1 MSKQAN
7 DKLERSPFA
16 FSFRSIWESLS
27 IGVVIS
33 EFNEALTIL
42 DANIA
47 AQNIVGGSVDGLIG
61 RGWSEFYS
69 RDVLEKI
76 FNLWRTVRESER
88 LSKHFRF
95 DVKLFRD
102 DKSELYVDLDS
113 SLFVNPVDGKLCH
126 VSLIFDVSDQ
136 QRQLEQLT
144 LEKAAK
150 EAADLAK
157 SRFLAHMSHEMRTP
171 LNGVVGV
178 SELLM
183 GTDLTTKQR
192 EYVNLI
198 NISGKS
204 LLFLINDVLDYSKIE
219 AERLDVEN
227 DNFDLHTT
235 VESVLGILSIRA
247 NDKSLEL
254 CGSFASDVPRFVYG
268 DSGRLRQVLINL
280 VGNALKFTD
289 KGGVKVN
296 VSVQSVTLSSIPC
309 DNDSMNDEITI
320 QFSVSDTGIGIP
332 ESGLSKLFASFSQ
345 VDDSASKRHDG
356 SGLGLAI
363 SMHLV
368 KLMRGEL
375 NVESKEGEGSTFW
388 FTIPYKSHVE
398 IRDCPANFEHQ
409 ARNKGKKHLFEYSAN
424 SNSDS
429 ADSNSDSDNVIIS
442 SDSGVVGLKPIC
454 PRTGLPY
461 RPESCKRIMHGNIP
475 LSDRA
480 AIVVDDIAIQRETL
494 AEQLASWGMD
504 ISQAVSKDEAM
515 RMLMTAAR
523 AGKHYQLAIIDN
535 SIEDGEGMDLVCAM
549 KEEPLLNK
557 TAIILLTPLTVDTDI
572 AVIHSTGVTANLSKP
587 VYSSSLFD
595 ATITALFAQEKE
607 KNDANKQL
615 QAEQLTNL
623 PEKFDERRS
632 LITVLVA
639 EDNKINQIVTR
650 DTLENVGF
658 KCVIVDNGK
667 VAVEIYNSDKFDLIL
682 MDCQMPEMDGFQATI
697 EIRRNETAEI
707 ETGKISR
714 RVPIIAL
721 TANAT
726 KADRDRCLQCGMDAY
741 CSKPI
746 NQKTLVRTIDQW
758 VKPILI
764 SRLLNHSIEIDA
776 PFSTNEFFILCGKNK
791 MIASMVLSDFLNQI
805 PRDLET
811 IQNYIENLDYGGAI
825 PIIQH
830 LRGKSNLLGANK
842 LVKSAT
848 SLEDK
853 CHTKD
858 NENINRQLDELFEEA
873 NTCLKHAAKNKEI
886 LQNDSLEK

>member
-1 MSKQAN
+1 MSASLSNKSDQN
-7 DKLERSPFA
+7 KFTFPLNN
-16 FSFRSIWESLS
+16 IWESLS
-27 IGVVIS
+27 IGIVVG
-33 EFNEALTIL
+33 EFNEQLSTI

-47 AQNIVGGSVDGLIG
+47 AHHICGLDDGELIG
-61 RGWSEFYS
+61 RNWSEFFS
-69 RDVLEKI
+69 QDTLDKI
-76 FNLWRTVRESER
+76 FNLWRTVKEDER
-88 LSKHFRF
+88 TSKHLRF
-95 DVKLFRD
+95 NIKLCRA
-102 DKSELYVDLDS
+102 DKSEVYVDLDS
-113 SLFVNPVDGKLCH
+113 SLFIHPLTGKTCH
-126 VSLIFDVSDQ
+126 IALMFDVSEQ
-136 QRQLEQLT
+136 QKQLDQLT

-150 EAADLAK
+150 DAADIAK
-157 SRFLAHMSHEMRTP
+157 SRFLAHMSHEIRTP

-178 SELLM
+178 SELLL
-183 GTDLTTKQR
+183 GTDLTVKQR
-192 EYVNLI
+192 EYVNLV

-219 AERLDVEN
+219 AERLDIEN

-247 NDKSLEL
+247 SDKSLEL

-289 KGGVKVN
+289 KGGVKVV
-296 VSVQSVTLSSIPC
+296 VSVQDTKLSPIPC
-309 DNDSMNDEITI
+309 DNDSMNDEILI
-320 QFSVSDTGIGIP
+320 KFSVSDTGIGIP
-332 ESGLSKLFASFSQ
+332 ESGLGKLFSSFSQ

-368 KLMRGEL
+368 KLMQGEL

-388 FTIPYKSHVE
+388 FTIPYKSRVE
-398 IRDCPANFEHQ
+398 IRECPANFE
-409 ARNKGKKHLFEYSAN
+409 ARNCEGE
-424 SNSDS
+424 
-429 ADSNSDSDNVIIS
+429 
-442 SDSGVVGLKPIC
+442 KPHC
-454 PRTGLPY
+454 PRTGLLQ
-461 RPESCKRIMHGNIP
+461 RPEGCRRVMHGTIP

-504 ISQAVSKDEAM
+504 VSQAASKDEAM
-515 RMLMTAAR
+515 QMLLNAAN
-523 AGKHYQLAIIDN
+523 AGKHYQLAIIDS
-535 SIEDGEGMDLVCAM
+535 SIADGEGMDLVCAM
-549 KEEPLLNK
+549 KETPILNR

-607 KNDANKQL
+607 KNDANRQL
-615 QAEQLTNL
+615 QAEQMADI
-623 PEKFDERRS
+623 PEGYDERRA
-632 LITVLVA
+632 LINILVA
-639 EDNKINQIVTR
+639 EDNKINQIITR

-658 KCVIVDNGK
+658 NCVVVDNGR
-667 VAVEIYNSDKFDLIL
+667 VAVEIFDPKDFDLIL
-682 MDCQMPEMDGFQATI
+682 MDCQMPEMDGFQATM
-697 EIRRNETAEI
+697 EIRRNEIAALDA
-707 ETGKISR
+707 GKITR

-758 VKPILI
+758 VKPVLI
-764 SRLLNHSIEIDA
+764 SRLINHTRELDV
-776 PFSTNEFFILCGKNK
+776 PFSTTEFFILCGKNK

-805 PRDLET
+805 PRDLES
-811 IQNYIENLDYGGAI
+811 IQNYINNMDNGGAV

-830 LRGKSNLLGANK
+830 LRGKSNLLGATA
-842 LVKSAT
+842 LVKSAAI
-848 SLEDK
+848 LEDR
-853 CHTKD
+853 CHTKEGEDINLMLD
-858 NENINRQLDELFEEA
+858 NLFNEA
-873 NTCLKHAAKNKEI
+873 NNCLKHATKTREM
-886 LQNDSLEK
+886 LQNDSLGRI